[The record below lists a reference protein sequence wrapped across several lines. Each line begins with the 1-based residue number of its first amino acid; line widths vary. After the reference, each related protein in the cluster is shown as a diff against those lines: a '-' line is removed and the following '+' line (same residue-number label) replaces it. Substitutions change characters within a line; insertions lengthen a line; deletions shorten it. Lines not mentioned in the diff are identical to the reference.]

1 MNLLNR
7 FLRGKLGGWKKN
19 QCCVVCAGFVQIP
32 LCRHGHS
39 AAVTMGILQVKIYGR
54 GSLELAMVA
63 GGLLWLLLLLLLVV
77 VVVCIGIYGE
87 FQQLCGGATDAVS
100 RVGMRGRG

>member
-39 AAVTMGILQVKIYGR
+39 AAVTMQVKIYRR

-77 VVVCIGIYGE
+77 VVCIVIYGE